1 MSEVSTK
8 RWRVGRP
15 LAIAGIVLI
24 VALLVG
30 RLLSNLYVEILW
42 FRTVEYSAVF
52 WKRAFWEWGAR
63 IVGGAI
69 VAATIVWNLRYV
81 ARTLG
86 KIQIKRRFGDLEISE
101 QLPRS
106 YIQWTVIATAVLLG
120 AWFGASIPPAMGLQL
135 LFLRSAPAWGVIDPI
150 LGKDLMFYVVTLP
163 VLGAFV
169 TFALV
174 LAFLVFTLCSAGYAA
189 TGALQFGKNRIMISR
204 EARVHLAV
212 VIAAFFI
219 FLALRFWL
227 ARYLMLLDGSSEV
240 QGIFGYT
247 DAYARL
253 PAMRTLTVLSAFAA
267 VGAVWSGLKGRT
279 LPLVAGLIGVIG
291 GGIVVGQLYPSLV
304 QRLRVQP
311 NELERE
317 TPFIEYNM
325 RFTRIGFGLDA
336 IERKNFVYSADESV
350 DWQAAEIQFQGL
362 PMWSAEALLTR
373 FNNLHTDKNYYTF
386 LGVDIDRYDGAEGAV
401 LVALAVR
408 EIDATGIP
416 DPNWQNRHLRFPFV
430 AGLGA
435 VASAATTKTP
445 EGRPE
450 MFLSGMPVE
459 FAEGKAPEAL
469 RLSESL
475 MYIRSRRSSAS
486 QAYVVLNPAD
496 PELAATFG
504 ASGAEGIDY
513 PRGIRLNSLL
523 SKLVLAW
530 NFRDANLLLAS
541 ELTDESRLLFR
552 RSVVQRVSLVTGNLL
567 RFPEAPYP
575 VVYDGRIV
583 WMLEGF
589 TGTRWFPLS
598 RQYDLMQGRPVRY
611 VRNSVKVTVDATT
624 GEINL
629 YVVDAEDP
637 LLKVY
642 QGGFPGLFKPL
653 SDMPEG
659 LRRHLRYPRSL
670 LTVQATVLHQYH
682 VETAVEFHRQ
692 QDVWDDAAELERED
706 SPVPYRPEYG
716 VYRLPGDD
724 EPSFLLTTVLVP
736 LGRNNLAAI
745 FVARNDPGRY
755 GELTLYDVPREELVQ
770 GPRQI
775 EALVEQDPT
784 ISEQF
789 SLWRQGGS
797 NVWTGHLHVVPVG
810 KALLYIEPV
819 FLAASRGAIP
829 DLQRFVVSD
838 GRRVSMQ
845 PTVRAAIAELARAG
859 GGRPDVLDLSAVP
872 AIALP
877 GDRSGWPAEALEL
890 LDEAERRLRSGDY
903 EGFGSALAELRALL
917 SRLNPE
923 G

>member
-1 MSEVSTK
+1 MSEVLTN
-8 RWRVGRP
+8 RWKGGRP
-15 LAIAGIVLI
+15 LAVAGIVLI
-24 VALLVG
+24 TAFLVG
-30 RLLSNLYVEILW
+30 RLMSTLYVEILW
-42 FRTVEYSAVF
+42 FRTVGYSDVF
-52 WKRAFWEWGAR
+52 WKRAFWEWGVRVA
-63 IVGGAI
+63 GGTI
-69 VAATIVWNLRYV
+69 VAATIVLNLRFV

-86 KIQIKRRFGDLEISE
+86 KIQIKRRFGGLEISE
-101 QLPRS
+101 QLPLS
-106 YIQWTVIATAVLLG
+106 YVRWTVVSMAVLLG
-120 AWFGASIPPAMGLQL
+120 VWFGASIPPVMGLQL
-135 LFLRSAPAWGVIDPI
+135 LFLRSAPAWGIIDPI
-150 LGKDLMFYVVTLP
+150 LNKDLMFYVVTLP
-163 VLGAFV
+163 VLAAIL

-174 LAFLVFTLCSAGYAA
+174 VAFLVFTLCSAGYAA
-189 TGALQFGKNRIMISR
+189 TGALQFGNNRVIIDR
-204 EARVHLAV
+204 GARVHLSV
-212 VIAAFFI
+212 VLGAFFI

-227 ARYLMLLDGSSEV
+227 GRYLMLLDGTSEV

-253 PAMRTLTVLSAFAA
+253 PAMRTLAVLSTFAA
-267 VGAVWSGLKGRT
+267 IGAVWSGLKGRM
-279 LPLVAGLIGVIG
+279 LPLTAGLIGVIG
-291 GGIVVGQLYPSLV
+291 GGIVVGQLYPSLT

-317 TPFIEYNM
+317 TPFIEHNI
-325 RFTRIGFGLDA
+325 RFTRIGFGLDV
-336 IERKNFVYSADESV
+336 IERKKFAYNADAPV
-350 DWQAAEIQFQGL
+350 DWVAASAQFGGL
-362 PMWSAEALLTR
+362 PMWNSATLKAR
-373 FNNLHTDKNYYTF
+373 YNNLHTDKQYYTF
-386 LGVDIDRYDGAEGAV
+386 LDVTFDRYDGVDGAV
-401 LVALAVR
+401 PVALAVR

-416 DPNWQNRHLRFPFV
+416 DPNWQNRHLRFTYV

-435 VASAATTKTP
+435 VASSATTKTP

-459 FAEGKAPEAL
+459 FAEGIAPEGL
-469 RLSESL
+469 RLSSSPV
-475 MYIRSRRSSAS
+475 YIRSRRNPPS
-486 QAYVVLNPAD
+486 QAYVVLNPTD
-496 PELAATFG
+496 PELAATFS
-504 ASGAEGIDY
+504 ASAEEGVDY

-523 SKLVLAW
+523 RKLALAW
-530 NFRDANLLLAS
+530 YFRDANLLLAS
-541 ELTDESRLLFR
+541 EVTDESRLLFR
-552 RSVVQRVSLVTGNLL
+552 RSVVERVRRVTGNLL
-567 RFPEAPYP
+567 RFPEDPYP
-575 VVYDGRIV
+575 IVYDGHIV

-598 RQYDLMQGRPVRY
+598 RQYELMPRRPVRY
-611 VRNSVKVTVDATT
+611 VRNSVKITVDAKT
-624 GEINL
+624 GEMNL
-629 YVVDAEDP
+629 YVADTRDP

-670 LTVQATVLHQYH
+670 MAVQATVLHQYH
-682 VETAVEFHRQ
+682 LESAVEFHRQ
-692 QDVWDDAAELERED
+692 LDVWANAAELERDD

-716 VYRLPGDD
+716 LYRLPGDD
-724 EPSFLLTTVLVP
+724 EASFLLTTVLVP

-745 FVARNDPGRY
+745 LVARNDPGQY
-755 GELTLYDVPREELVQ
+755 GEVVLYDVPREELVQ

-810 KALLYIEPV
+810 EAFLYIEPV

-845 PTVRAAIAELARAG
+845 PTVRAAIAELARASG
-859 GGRPDVLDLSAVP
+859 GQEGVVDLPSMP
-872 AIALP
+872 QTALA
-877 GDRSGWPAEALEL
+877 GDRSEWPAEALRL
-890 LDEAERRLRSGDY
+890 LDEAEKRLRSGDY

-917 SRLNPE
+917 SRLE
-923 G
+923 RGR

>member
-1 MSEVSTK
+1 MSEVRANWWK
-8 RWRVGRP
+8 GGRP
-15 LAIAGIVLI
+15 LAIAGIVVI
-24 VALLVG
+24 TVLLLG
-30 RLLSNLYVEILW
+30 RMVSSLYVEILW
-42 FRTVEYSAVF
+42 FRTVDFSAVF
-52 WKRAFWEWGAR
+52 WKRAFWEWGVRFA
-63 IVGGAI
+63 GGGI
-69 VAATIVWNLRYV
+69 VAATIVLNLRYV

-106 YIQWTVIATAVLLG
+106 FIRWTVVSTAALLG
-120 AWFGASIPPAMGLQL
+120 VWFGASIPPAMGLQL
-135 LFLRSAPAWGVIDPI
+135 LFLRSAPVWGMIDPI
-150 LGKDLMFYVVTLP
+150 LGKDLMFYVVMLP
-163 VLGAFV
+163 VLGAIV
-169 TFALV
+169 TFALA
-174 LAFLVFTLCSAGYAA
+174 LAFLVFMLCSAGYAA
-189 TGALQFGKNRIMISR
+189 TGALEFGKNRVIIDR
-204 EARVHLAV
+204 EARVHLSV

-227 ARYLMLLDGSSEV
+227 ARYFLLLDGTSEV

-247 DAYARL
+247 DANVRL
-253 PAMRTLTVLSAFAA
+253 PAMRTLTVLSTFAA
-267 VGAVWSGLKGRT
+267 VGALWSGLKGRM
-279 LPLVAGLIGVIG
+279 LPLTVGLIGVIG
-291 GGIVVGQLYPSLV
+291 GGIVIGQLYPSLA

-317 TPFIEYNM
+317 TPFIEHNM
-325 RFTRIGFGLDA
+325 RFTRIGFGLDVL
-336 IERKNFVYSADESV
+336 ERKQFAYSATDPV
-350 DWQAAEIQFQGL
+350 DWQAAAEQFNGL
-362 PMWSAEALLTR
+362 PMWNSAVLRAR
-373 FNNLHTDKNYYTF
+373 YNNLHTDKRYYRF
-386 LGVDIDRYDGAEGAV
+386 YDVIIDRYDGADGAV
-401 LVALAVR
+401 PVALAVR

-416 DPNWQNRHLRFPFV
+416 DPNWQNRHLRFPYV

-450 MFLSGMPVE
+450 MFLHGMPVE
-459 FAEGKAPEAL
+459 FEDGLAPEGL
-469 RLSESL
+469 RLSSSL
-475 MYIRSRRSSAS
+475 VYIRSRRSSPN
-486 QAYVVLNPAD
+486 QEYVVINPTD
-496 PELAATFG
+496 LELAATF
-504 ASGAEGIDY
+504 SGSGEEGIDY
-513 PRGIRLNSLL
+513 PRGIQLNSLL
-523 SKLVLAW
+523 RKLALAW
-530 NFRDANLLLAS
+530 YFRDANLLLAS
-541 ELTDESRLLFR
+541 ELTEDSRLLFR
-552 RSVVQRVSLVTGNLL
+552 RSVEGRVSRVTGDLL
-567 RFPEAPYP
+567 RFPEDPYP
-575 VVYDGRIV
+575 VVYDGHIV
-583 WMLEGF
+583 WMLDGF

-598 RQYDLMQGRPVRY
+598 RLYELMPRRPVRY
-611 VRNSVKVTVDATT
+611 VRNSVKITVDAKT
-624 GEINL
+624 GEMNL
-629 YVVDAEDP
+629 YVVDTRDP

-642 QGGFPGLFKPL
+642 QGAFPGLFKPI

-659 LRRHLRYPRSL
+659 LQRHLRYPKSL
-670 LTVQATVLHQYH
+670 MITQATVLHQYH
-682 VETAVEFHRQ
+682 IESAVEFHRQ

-716 VYRLPGDD
+716 LYRLPGDD

-745 FVARNDPGRY
+745 FVARNDPGHY
-755 GELTLYDVPREELVQ
+755 GELVLYDVPREELVQ

-775 EALVEQDPT
+775 EALVEQDPA

-810 KALLYIEPV
+810 EALLYIEPV

-859 GGRPDVLDLSAVP
+859 GEAGGAVDLSSVP
-872 AIALP
+872 EIALP
-877 GDRSGWPAEALEL
+877 GDRREWPAEALQL

-917 SRLNPE
+917 GRLNRV

>member
-1 MSEVSTK
+1 MSEVRAT
-8 RWRVGRP
+8 RWKGGRP
-15 LAIAGIVLI
+15 LAMAGIVLI
-24 VALLVG
+24 AALLVG
-30 RLLSNLYVEILW
+30 RLVSTLYVEILW
-42 FRTVEYSAVF
+42 FRTVEYSTVF

-63 IVGGAI
+63 LAGGAI
-69 VAATIVWNLRYV
+69 VAATIALNLQYV
-81 ARTLG
+81 ARSLG

-106 YIQWTVIATAVLLG
+106 YVRWTVVSTAVLLG

-135 LFLRSAPAWGVIDPI
+135 LFLRSAPVWGIIDPI
-150 LGKDLMFYVVTLP
+150 LGKDLMTYVILVP
-163 VLGAFV
+163 VLGAIL

-189 TGALQFGKNRIMISR
+189 TGALQFGKNRVIIDR
-204 EARVHLAV
+204 DARVHLSV
-212 VIAAFFI
+212 LIAAFFL

-227 ARYLMLLDGSSEV
+227 GRYLMLFDGTSDV

-247 DAYARL
+247 DAHTRL
-253 PAMRTLTVLSAFAA
+253 PAMRTLTVLSVFAA
-267 VGAVWSGLKGRT
+267 VGAMWSGLKGRM
-279 LPLVAGLIGVIG
+279 LPLTVGLIGVIG
-291 GGIVVGQLYPSLV
+291 GGIVVGQIYPSLS

-317 TPFIEYNM
+317 TPYIEHSM
-325 RFTRIGFGLDA
+325 RFTRIGFGLDVL
-336 IERKNFVYSADESV
+336 EREQFVYSADDPV
-350 DWQAAEIQFQGL
+350 NWQAAAAQFDGL
-362 PMWSAEALLTR
+362 PMWNSATLMAR
-373 FNNLHTDKNYYTF
+373 YNNLHTDKQYYTF
-386 LGVDIDRYDGAEGAV
+386 LDVNIDRYDGADGAV

-416 DPNWQNRHLRFPFV
+416 DPNWQNRHLRFPYV

-459 FAEGKAPEAL
+459 FAEGMAPEGL
-469 RLSESL
+469 RLSGSL
-475 MYIRSRRSSAS
+475 TYIRSRRSQPS
-486 QAYVVLNPAD
+486 QVYVLINPAD
-496 PELAATFG
+496 PELVATFG
-504 ASGAEGIDY
+504 ESGEEGIDY
-513 PRGIRLNSLL
+513 PRGIQLNSLL
-523 SKLVLAW
+523 RKLALAW
-530 NFRDANLLLAS
+530 HFRDANLLLAS
-541 ELTDESRLLFR
+541 EITDDTRLLFR
-552 RSVVQRVSLVTGNLL
+552 RSVVERVSRVTGNLL

-575 VVYDGRIV
+575 VVYDGHIV
-583 WMLEGF
+583 WMLDGF

-598 RQYDLMQGRPVRY
+598 RQYDLMPRRPVRY
-611 VRNSVKVTVDATT
+611 VRNSVKITVDAKT
-624 GEINL
+624 GELNL
-629 YVVDAEDP
+629 YVVDTQDP
-637 LLKVY
+637 LLKLY
-642 QGGFPGLFKPL
+642 EGGFPGLFKPL

-659 LRRHLRYPRSL
+659 LKRHLRYPKSL
-670 LTVQATVLHQYH
+670 MAIQATVLHQYH
-682 VETAVEFHRQ
+682 LETAAEFHRQ
-692 QDVWDDAAELERED
+692 QDVWDDAAELERD
-706 SPVPYRPEYG
+706 DRPVPYRPEYG
-716 VYRLPGDD
+716 LYRLPGDD
-724 EPSFLLTTVLVP
+724 EPSFLLTTVFVP

-745 FVARNDPGRY
+745 FVARNDPGHY
-755 GELTLYDVPREELVQ
+755 GELVLYDVPREELVQ

-829 DLQRFVVSD
+829 ELQRFVVSD

-845 PTVRAAIAELARAG
+845 PTVRAAIAELVRAG
-859 GGRPDVLDLSAVP
+859 GGQGGAVDLSSVP
-872 AIALP
+872 EIALP
-877 GDRSGWPAEALEL
+877 GDRSEWPAEALQL

-917 SRLNPE
+917 SRLNAA